1 MNLLNKFKALP
12 KRDIG
17 LTVLIIFIIL
27 LLILGCKTFIYGSYV
42 STNAVGISQIK
53 LENNELIVA
62 GNIADSASG
71 FSGYKY
77 RIDDE
82 KLYLKLRYSLVN
94 DLNPSGHFSIK
105 IVDDD
110 LKDVKKVFFQGGKTE
125 DIKLLLS
132 R

>member
-1 MNLLNKFKALP
+1 MEKGVNAVL
-12 KRDIG
+12 KRKMYIP
-17 LTVLIIFIIL
+17 LIAAIIILIFII
-27 LLILGCKTFIYGSYV
+27 GYKAFIYGSYV

-94 DLNPSGHFSIK
+94 DVNPSGHFSIK
-105 IVDDD
+105 IVDD

-125 DIKLLLS
+125 DIKLLLT